1 MTMNGNVNNGLNANN
16 ALLARFAG
24 VQETPNINID
34 FAVTQ
39 DNPDQ
44 PNIDLQIFN
53 ALQARRQNE
62 QFLAQLPNGN
72 ITGLPAQDM
81 AFNNL
86 PNTAAGM
93 QSAEEYAQALGFIT
107 DMAQQV
113 GQIGYQTGQS
123 SAFYSYLDAVNNYY
137 GQTQQ
142 NKLNEYANR
151 ANVALDLEQ
160 LALRNNYG
168 IMQKQME
175 MYVLDAQVREKLMG
189 TFYEIEKVKLDN
201 TFQRAKQLVQSAKY

>member
-168 IMQKQME
+168 I
-175 MYVLDAQVREKLMG
+175 
-189 TFYEIEKVKLDN
+189 
-201 TFQRAKQLVQSAKY
+201 AKADGNVCA